1 MRITVTPT
9 EGRVVRDPKNGSV
22 VPPTGTTVAPS
33 AYWRRLALDGDLT
46 IELGDEAEAAPEAE
60 ADPDPE

>member
-1 MRITVTPT
+1 MRITVIPT
-9 EGRVVRDPKNGSV
+9 EGRVVRDPRNGSV

-33 AYWRRLALDGDLT
+33 AYWRRLALDGD
-46 IELGDEAEAAPEAE
+46 IIIDFGDEAAPEAE